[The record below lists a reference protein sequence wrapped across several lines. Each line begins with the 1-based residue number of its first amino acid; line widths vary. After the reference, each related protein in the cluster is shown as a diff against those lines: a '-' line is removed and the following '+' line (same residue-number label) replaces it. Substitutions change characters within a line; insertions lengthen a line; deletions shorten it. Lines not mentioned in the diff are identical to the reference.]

1 MARGLHDR
9 LMNTRR
15 VDWFAVLVDLN
26 RKGLHTAGIADL
38 IRAPRT
44 TVLGWKQGGEPCHAD
59 GEALVQLWC
68 RVMERERAD
77 LPLIALAEAM
87 RAGFR

>member
-1 MARGLHDR
+1 
-9 LMNTRR
+9 
-15 VDWFAVLVDLN
+15 
-26 RKGLHTAGIADL
+26 
-38 IRAPRT
+38 
-44 TVLGWKQGGEPCHAD
+44 
-59 GEALVQLWC
+59 VQLWC